1 MIRAT
6 YIPATDETAALTEE
20 ATRLACVVQAATARL
35 DAINAKI
42 KAQGKE
48 VVILDVDESVID
60 GTNSGAAAR
69 VAFGKKHFYA
79 NQNELHNIKNV
90 FQEKKAKSFLEVEAE
105 RKRLMQEKENDIK
118 QRRLEY
124 TNNARSGRVVVVVEG
139 RKPQ

>member
-1 MIRAT
+1 MIKAT
-6 YIPATDETAALTEE
+6 YIPAIDETAALMEE
-20 ATRLACVVQAATARL
+20 ATRLACIIQAATARL

-48 VVILDVDESVID
+48 VVILDVDETVID

-69 VAFGKKHFYA
+69 VAFGKQHFYV

-90 FQEKKAKSFLEVEAE
+90 FHEKKAKGFLEVEEE
-105 RKRLMQEKENDIK
+105 RKRLMQEKQNEIA

-124 TNNARSGRVVVVVEG
+124 AKNARSGRVVVVVEG

>member
-1 MIRAT
+1 MIKAT

-20 ATRLACVVQAATARL
+20 ATHLACLVQAATARL
-35 DAINAKI
+35 DTINARI

-48 VVILDVDESVID
+48 VVILDVDETVIN
-60 GTNSGAAAR
+60 GTATGAAAR
-69 VAFGKKHFYA
+69 VAFGKKHFYL

-90 FQEKKAKSFLEVEAE
+90 FHEKKAKGFLEVEEE